1 MRAGRTSRSHHGR
14 RSCRGAPA
22 PAAAT
27 GAPRPREGPPGHR
40 CHCAEL
46 TSPHFRDCGRPTV
59 CRRGGRI
66 RMRPLRRQTAS
77 AIPSGAPA
85 SPDARQP
92 RGQRHRRRRLMQQ
105 LNSTRWPVGGLP
117 PSCRATPH
125 HRHPASGRQL
135 RVRKTLPKLARVTL
149 RSGAAPE
156 TATTASIRARDLAA
170 NSRGFL
176 NQPNAAGSRENRGSG
191 LVRFVNSHLVLSLHL
206 SS

>member
-1 MRAGRTSRSHHGR
+1 MSRRA
-14 RSCRGAPA
+14 C
-22 PAAAT
+22 AT

-46 TSPHFRDCGRPTV
+46 TSPHFRDCGHPTV

-92 RGQRHRRRRLMQQ
+92 RGQRHRHRRLLQQ
-105 LNSTRWPVGGLP
+105 LQQHKVAGRRPPAELP
-117 PSCRATPH
+117 S
-125 HRHPASGRQL
+125 HPAPSPPCL
-135 RVRKTLPKLARVTL
+135 RASVEGAQNLTKTGT
-149 RSGAAPE
+149 GHAPLGSRAS

-176 NQPNAAGSRENRGSG
+176 NQPNAAGSRENRGLG
-191 LVRFVNSHLVLSLHL
+191 LVRGRARR
-206 SS
+206 

>member
-1 MRAGRTSRSHHGR
+1 MSRRA
-14 RSCRGAPA
+14 C
-22 PAAAT
+22 AT

-46 TSPHFRDCGRPTV
+46 TSPHFRDCARPTV

-92 RGQRHRRRRLMQQ
+92 RGQRHRHRRLLQQ
-105 LNSTRWPVGGLP
+105 LQQHKVAGRRPPAELP
-117 PSCRATPH
+117 S
-125 HRHPASGRQL
+125 HPAPSPPCL
-135 RVRKTLPKLARVTL
+135 RVSVEGAQNLTKTGT
-149 RSGAAPE
+149 GHAPLG
-156 TATTASIRARDLAA
+156 SRARDCN
-170 NSRGFL
+170 NSEHTRT
-176 NQPNAAGSRENRGSG
+176 Q
-191 LVRFVNSHLVLSLHL
+191 L